1 MAGSDKRAQKQQRR
15 KRRKAKASEP
25 FVPAA
30 SDKFMSV
37 DTGPSCFVYKLA
49 GTRVVDGGK
58 NLNAKFISYEDSIR
72 PVPLKFDPPLQS
84 CGTDP
89 TCFDY
94 QWQQLTYL
102 FDLDD
107 PFAFVKIF
115 DALSPDDRD
124 LLIRYIETCRALA
137 GYSIINTK
145 GSFSVP
151 FNGGPARV
159 DLPSHQEFS
168 GFSATFRQLHNDGE
182 NASFVKVWNVIN
194 RALNDSGLEDEALT
208 AARLTLKAWKQ
219 ARARLSEK
227 AAATMICE
235 KLAPNLQDDHP
246 RTLKGIV
253 PADLIKNF
261 NYGDTLHWGDQREQL
276 AELTNDPF
284 DADFHKFACMT
295 TMNSLSHLYF
305 GFAVLVAAAL
315 GAPGVR

>member
-1 MAGSDKRAQKQQRR
+1 MAQNNKRAQKQQRR
-15 KRRKAKASEP
+15 ERRKAKVRGQ
-25 FVPAA
+25 FVPAND
-30 SDKFMSV
+30 DKYMSV
-37 DTGPSCFVYKLA
+37 DTGPSCFVYKLQ
-49 GTRVVDGGK
+49 GYRIVDGGK
-58 NLNAKFISYEDSIR
+58 NLKAKFISYEDSIR
-72 PVPLKFDPPLQS
+72 PIPLKFEPPLLS

-94 QWQQLTYL
+94 QWQQLTFL
-102 FDLDD
+102 FDLED
-107 PFAFVKIF
+107 PAGFVKVI
-115 DALSPDDRD
+115 DALTDTDRD
-124 LLIRYIETCRALA
+124 LLIRYVETCRALA

-182 NASFVKVWNVIN
+182 NASFVKAWNVIN
-194 RALNDSGLEDEALT
+194 RVLNTAGLEDEALT
-208 AARLTLKAWKQ
+208 TARVTLKAWKQ

-235 KLAPNLQDDHP
+235 KLSPNLQDDHP

-261 NYGDTLHWGDQREQL
+261 NYGDTLHWGDQRQQL
-276 AELTNDPF
+276 AELTDDPF
-284 DADFHKFACMT
+284 DADFHKFACVS

-305 GFAVLVAAAL
+305 GFAVLVAASL